1 MSKYLYK
8 IFIQKL
14 YFCLLFQ
21 NMAIYVNRINN
32 NKMFF
37 LRKVYLYVKIL
48 KKEEI

>member
-1 MSKYLYK
+1 MLKYLYK

-14 YFCLLFQ
+14 YFYLLFQ

-32 NKMFF
+32 NKMSF
-37 LRKVYLYVKIL
+37 LRKVYLYVKLL